1 MLKYQKEKITLI
13 INLLCRIDLRV
24 MMRSVKGY
32 ILIILWSLVSSC
44 KQDEPLPNTDAN
56 YFPLRVGSQ
65 WIYKVEETTISIA
78 SCNDVG
84 TNLSNYEVRVVVADS
99 FPTTD
104 KSVTYILQ
112 HSVKLAADWMPTET
126 WTATF
131 IDNKIIVNEGNI
143 NYVKLALPISEGLTW
158 NGNLYNNRV
167 ELNGL
172 NEDEYKI
179 ALVEKP
185 YTNPTGLKFDKS
197 ITVVQND
204 QQSNLLYRDS
214 RVEVYA
220 FNTGLVYKES
230 YVLNYFSD
238 SRLPCYGQ
246 NKVQRGRI
254 LKQSLKEYTR

>member
-1 MLKYQKEKITLI
+1 
-13 INLLCRIDLRV
+13 

-32 ILIILWSLVSSC
+32 VIVILWLLMASC
-44 KQDEPLPNTDAN
+44 KQDEPLPKTDSN
-56 YFPLRVGSQ
+56 YFPLKVGSQ

-84 TNLSNYEVRVVVADS
+84 TSISNYEARMVVTDS
-99 FPTTD
+99 FPNTD
-104 KSVTYILQ
+104 KSITYTLQ
-112 HSVKLAADWMPTET
+112 HSVKLTTNWIPSET
-126 WTATF
+126 WTATVV
-131 IDNKIIVNEGNI
+131 DNKVIVNEGNI
-143 NYVKLALPISEGLTW
+143 KYVKLAFPISDGLIW

-172 NEDEYKI
+172 NEDEYKMTL
-179 ALVEKP
+179 AGKP
-185 YTNPTGLKFDKS
+185 YTNPTGMSFDKS

-214 RVEVYA
+214 RLEVYA
-220 FNTGLVYKES
+220 FNVGLVYKES
-230 YVLNYFSD
+230 YLLTYFSD

-246 NKVQRGRI
+246 NKTQHGRI